1 MNKKLIMEI
10 ANESGLLAILKDH
23 AAEFGNGTL
32 ENTPYPELERFTE
45 LIVRECYRKQYKSM
59 NEKKER
65 GDDG

>member
-32 ENTPYPELERFTE
+32 ENTPYPELERFTR
-45 LIVRECYRKQYKSM
+45 LILEECYRKQYKSM